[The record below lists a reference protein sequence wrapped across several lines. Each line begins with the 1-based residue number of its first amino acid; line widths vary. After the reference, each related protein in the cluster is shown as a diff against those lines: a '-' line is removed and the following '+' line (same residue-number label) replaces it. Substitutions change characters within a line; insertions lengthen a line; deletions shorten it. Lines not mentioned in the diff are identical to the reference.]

1 MLGQQRPK
9 GSMFQMVT
17 IEELV
22 PKDHFLRQLDAA
34 VDFSFIRVRVRHLY
48 CEDNGR
54 PSIDPELAL
63 RMFVLSYLYDISEN
77 RLCEEITMH
86 AGYRWFCRLDF
97 HDPVPDR
104 TTLVKTRQRWGRAGV
119 FADVMRH
126 VVLACVEAGLV
137 SADVLAVDGTLVKA
151 RAATKSLEAIQ
162 PPICLEEYLARVR
175 KQDEANHDGD
185 EPPGDNP
192 PAATGSASRKH
203 RKAGDPNFRNE
214 TFRNATHRSKTDPDA
229 RLYAKGSHQEA
240 KLRYMVH
247 NLMDVRS
254 GVILEACATRCS
266 GTAEREAA
274 LEMVRSVKRMGLD
287 PGYLLGD
294 GNYTAGAFLSELL
307 ELGVEPL
314 VPIQGEI
321 EPLPCWQRRTFDLDR
336 KRKRKESVEAA
347 KARNHARLLRAD
359 AIYERLYPLRSRLEH
374 GFAEGKGCHGL
385 DEARGYGLLAM
396 DIQAKMTAIV
406 QNLKRLVRFKPRRPR
421 GGVLAMAAST
431 QMRRG
436 WNMNTHPGRISHIV
450 HLLHSV
456 VAGLCPALASTS

>member
-1 MLGQQRPK
+1 MPRWT
-9 GSMFQMVT
+9 F
-17 IEELV
+17 
-22 PKDHFLRQLDAA
+22 R
-34 VDFSFIRVRVRHLY
+34 SFESAFAICTVKITG
-48 CEDNGR
+48 GR
-54 PSIDPELAL
+54 PSI
-63 RMFVLSYLYDISEN
+63 RSWRCMFVLSYLYDISEN

-274 LEMVRSVKRMGLD
+274 LEMVRSR
-287 PGYLLGD
+287 
-294 GNYTAGAFLSELL
+294 SE
-307 ELGVEPL
+307 E
-314 VPIQGEI
+314 
-321 EPLPCWQRRTFDLDR
+321 RRVG
-336 KRKRKESVEAA
+336 KECRCRWS
-347 KARNHARLLRAD
+347 
-359 AIYERLYPLRSRLEH
+359 PEH
-374 GFAEGKGCHGL
+374 
-385 DEARGYGLLAM
+385 
-396 DIQAKMTAIV
+396 
-406 QNLKRLVRFKPRRPR
+406 
-421 GGVLAMAAST
+421 
-431 QMRRG
+431 
-436 WNMNTHPGRISHIV
+436 
-450 HLLHSV
+450 
-456 VAGLCPALASTS
+456 